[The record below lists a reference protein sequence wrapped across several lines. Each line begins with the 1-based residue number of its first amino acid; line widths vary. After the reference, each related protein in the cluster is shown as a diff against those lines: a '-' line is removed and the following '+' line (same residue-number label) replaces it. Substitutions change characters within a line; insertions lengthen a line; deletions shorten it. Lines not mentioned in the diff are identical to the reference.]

1 MYILVLKVLNFIN
14 FNSFQDVIMIQD
26 NKIDNNVN
34 HLELVIKNHHVRY
47 NNLIYLR
54 IIGTISSNSPDYQ
67 NGIHQMYMRP
77 SSSWFVASAISL
89 RT

>member
-1 MYILVLKVLNFIN
+1 
-14 FNSFQDVIMIQD
+14 MIQD
-26 NKIDNNVN
+26 NKLTIIIVN
-34 HLELVIKNHHVRY
+34 YLELVIKKHHIRY

-54 IIGTISSNSPDYQ
+54 ITGTISSKKSPDYQ